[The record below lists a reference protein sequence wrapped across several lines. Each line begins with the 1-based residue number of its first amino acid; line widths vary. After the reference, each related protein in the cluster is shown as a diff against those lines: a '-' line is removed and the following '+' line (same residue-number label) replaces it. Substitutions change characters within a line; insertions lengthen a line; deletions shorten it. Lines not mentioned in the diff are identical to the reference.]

1 MTLYGEP
8 RAWLEQF
15 PVGVTV
21 PYTHGHGGLLY
32 PGEVIRS
39 DSWLPEWGRR
49 LEAETYFRIVL
60 LQQRR
65 GGLRPEIE
73 DSRIALC
80 VPAAGLSRRRGRL
93 AAELSTTRETQAV
106 YLTQRDPEADLIRQ
120 TLQRRLDGLEEQ
132 LVSEDSVRYS
142 EGQVLTGGDQGP
154 DAASFFV
161 GLDPTAWFS
170 RLAGWLL
177 TEAYPDLPLD
187 QAALPRPVGRSDAA
201 GVFRAVFGQ
210 PESPTDILAQLGPG
224 LGLSLASTPAV
235 FDPSSCRVLELIRR
249 RLAGQSGAGRWEDVH
264 QYLDHQVGLTA
275 PLATLYLLV
284 YLYCERPELAVDLIS
299 IHQITLVDGRPLLG
313 TRLTPDLIPALVWNE
328 GVSSWAQAIAP
339 VADPQWNDA
348 VPHLSALSPGLMLVE
363 EGADFI
369 PQERA
374 LLEHL
379 GSLARELDL
388 AREFLDLLGRAQELL
403 GQIGRSAEG
412 DPETPEMT
420 ESLNRLSRISGDD
433 FQSVYHSIRAIYSDY
448 RRLEADRSILRQ
460 MADLGRSILR
470 QMADLGRFTE
480 EILQAQEYLEGAA
493 LPSDRY
499 PSLSVDRQALQ
510 AALSPVSL
518 VESRGRNW
526 DALSQDVSRFKSRF
540 AAAYRTHHENVH
552 QGLLL
557 YRRELESA
565 QRKLVALELLNTL
578 QELGD
583 PLGDGLEATLL
594 ELDPGPAACTVAAA
608 DLQLESTP
616 WCGSCRLTLDQSLM
630 IAQLTRLVTA
640 IDVDLGAKNR
650 QLSNLLVERIIEG
663 QADERLED
671 FLMIVQASNLSAL
684 SNTLT
689 PDMVTFIRGI
699 LS

>member
-21 PYTHGHGGLLY
+21 PFTHEHCGLLY
-32 PGEVIRS
+32 SGEVIRS
-39 DSWLPEWGRR
+39 DSWLPKWGHR

-132 LVSEDSVRYS
+132 VVGEDSVRYS
-142 EGQVLTGGDQGP
+142 EGQVLTESDHGP
-154 DAASFFV
+154 DAASLFA
-161 GLDPTAWFS
+161 GLDPTVWFS

-177 TEAYPDLPLD
+177 AEAYPELPLD

-201 GVFRAVFGQ
+201 GLFRALFGQ
-210 PESPTDILAQLGPG
+210 PEAPTEILAQVGPG
-224 LGLSLASTPAV
+224 LGLSLASIPTV
-235 FDPSSCRVLELIRR
+235 FDPSSCRVLELIRGK
-249 RLAGQSGAGRWEDVH
+249 LASQPGAGRWVDVH

-275 PLATLYLLV
+275 PFATLYLLV
-284 YLYCERPELAVDLIS
+284 YLYRERPELAVDLIPT
-299 IHQITLVDGRPLLG
+299 HGITLVDGRPLLG
-313 TRLTPDLIPALVWNE
+313 TRLTPDLIPALAWNE
-328 GVSSWAQAIAP
+328 GISSWAQAIAP

-363 EGADFI
+363 EGTDFT

-374 LLEHL
+374 LLERL
-379 GSLARELDL
+379 GSLAQELDQAREL
-388 AREFLDLLGRAQELL
+388 LDLLGRAQELL
-403 GQIGRSAEG
+403 GQIGRSSEG
-412 DPETPEMT
+412 DVATPEMV
-420 ESLNRLSRISGDD
+420 ESLDRLSRISGDG
-433 FQSVYHSIRAIYSDY
+433 FQSVYHSIRAVYSDY
-448 RRLEADRSILRQ
+448 RRLEADRSVLGQ
-460 MADLGRSILR
+460 MAELGRSTEDILR
-470 QMADLGRFTE
+470 
-480 EILQAQEYLEGAA
+480 AQEYLEGSTM
-493 LPSDRY
+493 PSDRY

-518 VESRGRNW
+518 MESRGRSW
-526 DALSQDVSRFKSRF
+526 DALAQDVSRFKSRF
-540 AAAYRTHHENVH
+540 AAVYRTHHEIVH
-552 QGLLL
+552 QELPL
-557 YRRELESA
+557 YRRELEAS
-565 QRKLVALELLNTL
+565 QRKLAALALLNTL

-583 PLGDGLEATLL
+583 PLGEGLDAALL
-594 ELDPGPAACTVAAA
+594 ELGPGPDSCTVLAA
-608 DLQLESTP
+608 DLRLESTP
-616 WCGSCRLTLDQSLM
+616 WCDACRLTLDQSLM
-630 IAQLTRLVTA
+630 TAQLARLVAT

-650 QLSNLLVERIIEG
+650 QVSNLLVERIIEG
-663 QADERLED
+663 QADERLEN
-671 FLMIVQASNLSAL
+671 FLMIVQASDLSAL

-689 PDMVTFIRGI
+689 PDLVTFIRGV

>member
-15 PVGVTV
+15 PAGVTV
-21 PYTHGHGGLLY
+21 PYTHEHWGLLY

-39 DSWLPEWGRR
+39 DRWLPEWGHR

-65 GGLRPEIE
+65 GGLRPEFE

-142 EGQVLTGGDQGP
+142 EGQVLTGSDQRP
-154 DAASFFV
+154 DTASIFV

-177 TEAYPDLPLD
+177 AKAYPELPLD
-187 QAALPRPVGRSDAA
+187 QAVLPRPVGRGDAA

-210 PESPTDILAQLGPG
+210 PEAPTDILAQLGPG
-224 LGLSLASTPAV
+224 LGLSLAPRPAV
-235 FDPSSCRVLELIRR
+235 FDPSSCRALELIRE
-249 RLAGQSGAGRWEDVH
+249 RLAGQPGAGRWEDVH

-299 IHQITLVDGRPLLG
+299 THQMTLVDGRPLLG
-313 TRLTPDLIPALVWNE
+313 TRLTPDLVPALGWNE

-339 VADPQWNDA
+339 VDDPKWNDA
-348 VPHLSALSPGLMLVE
+348 VLHLSALSPGLMLVE
-363 EGADFI
+363 EGADFT
-369 PQERA
+369 PQEREF
-374 LLEHL
+374 LEHL
-379 GSLARELDL
+379 ASLARELDQ
-388 AREFLDLLGRAQELL
+388 ARELLDLLGRAQELL

-412 DPETPEMT
+412 DVATPEMV
-420 ESLNRLSRISGDD
+420 ESLNRLSRISGDG
-433 FQSVYHSIRAIYSDY
+433 FQSVYHSIRAVYSDY

-460 MADLGRSILR
+460 MAELGHS
-470 QMADLGRFTE
+470 TE
-480 EILQAQEYLEGAA
+480 EILSAQEYLEGAA

-518 VESRGRNW
+518 VASRGRNW
-526 DALSQDVSRFKSRF
+526 DALAQDVSRFKSRF
-540 AAAYRTHHENVH
+540 TAAYRTHHENVH
-552 QGLLL
+552 QGLPH
-557 YRRELESA
+557 YRSELEAA
-565 QRKLVALELLNTL
+565 QRKLAALDLLNTL
-578 QELGD
+578 QELGN
-583 PLGDGLEATLL
+583 PFGEGLESTLL
-594 ELDPGPAACTVAAA
+594 ELEPGPAPCTVAAA
-608 DLQLESTP
+608 DLRLESTP
-616 WCGSCRLTLDQSLM
+616 WCGSCRLTLDQSLVT
-630 IAQLTRLVTA
+630 AQLARLVA
-640 IDVDLGAKNR
+640 SIDVDLGAKNR

-671 FLMIVQASNLSAL
+671 FLMMVQASDLSAL

-689 PDMVTFIRGI
+689 PDLVAFIRGV